1 MGYNNI
7 VTHLQI
13 ASLLNTH
20 KHMTHSTVGQ
30 RVGTLTELAE
40 LKKTYRVQDFK
51 FTKDQRQRY
60 DLLVELRRSHV
71 NEYYE
76 DGRVWIG
83 PSMAGKK
90 LDEGD
95 SE

>member
-1 MGYNNI
+1 M
-7 VTHLQI
+7 
-13 ASLLNTH
+13 S
-20 KHMTHSTVGQ
+20 HSTVGQ

-40 LKKTYRVQDFK
+40 LKKTHRKQDFK

-71 NEYYE
+71 AEYYK
-76 DGRVWIG
+76 DGVVWIG

-90 LDEGD
+90 LDEDDG
-95 SE
+95 E